1 MLSRAELIKQ
11 EIMGVCLD
19 VGCGYYGKFHQ
30 VIDGPNIYGIDISR
44 EFLKGMDRV
53 VQGDAQRL
61 PFRDCVFG
69 TVVAGDVIEHLPEPE
84 LFVREAYRALRQG
97 GRLIITTH
105 NRNSWLNRLT
115 HCYHHRGH
123 VSLMD
128 AKQLKHIVGDLFPIG
143 RFSYTSSE
151 GGATYLS
158 HGAMEQYISIGYG
171 RGSLNK
177 ILRLSLVRKLTCWLE
192 DHRFFLRVRRAV
204 HLFLPPPLREE
215 MLMICIKRAK

>member
-11 EIMGVCLD
+11 EIMGACLD

-44 EFLKGMDRV
+44 EFLEGMDRV

-61 PFRDCVFG
+61 PFRGCVFG
-69 TVVAGDVIEHLPEPE
+69 TVVAGDVIEHLPEPG
-84 LFVREAYRALRQG
+84 LLVREAYRALRQG

-105 NRNSWLNRLT
+105 NRSSWLNRLT
-115 HCYHHRGH
+115 RCYHHGGH
-123 VSLMD
+123 ISLMD
-128 AKQLKHIVGDLFPIG
+128 AEQLKRIIGGLFHIQ
-143 RFSYTSSE
+143 RFLYTNPE
-151 GGATYLS
+151 GGAIYLA

-177 ILRLSLVRKLTCWLE
+177 ILCLSPIRRLACWLE
-192 DHRFFLRVRRAV
+192 DHRFLLRMRRVV